1 MYTLEE
7 IKVANSTSRSG
18 GATAIG
24 KDGTIKAIV
33 PIFVQKNVDKQC
45 SVLDFGAGKAAMHT
59 KWLKDNGFKNVT
71 AYDFGA
77 NSIEG
82 VHDWTALARKYD
94 VVFASNV
101 LNVQISMEML
111 METLDNIWHVVK
123 NGGKFICNYPSS
135 PRKMDMS
142 ANELKGIIQIKF
154 GADVEMVGGTR
165 SAPLWQVVKPYVN

>member
-33 PIFVQKNVDKQC
+33 PIFVSKNVDKQC
-45 SVLDFGAGKAAMHT
+45 SILDFGAGKTAMHT
-59 KWLKDNGFKNVT
+59 QWLKNNGFKNVT

-77 NSIEG
+77 NCIEG
-82 VHDWTALARKYD
+82 IHDSAAISRKYD

-101 LNVQISMEML
+101 LNVSSSIKML
-111 METLDNIWHVVK
+111 METLDQIYYTVK
-123 NGGKFICNYPSS
+123 HGGKFICNYPSS
-135 PRKMDMS
+135 PRKMNITT
-142 ANELKGIIQIKF
+142 NELKEIIQMKF

-165 SAPLWQVVKPYVN
+165 SAPLWQVIKPLLN

>member
-18 GATAIG
+18 GATAIR
-24 KDGTIKAIV
+24 KDGAIKAIV

-45 SVLDFGAGKAAMHT
+45 SVLDFGAGKTAMHT

-77 NSIEG
+77 NCIDG
-82 VHDWTALARKYD
+82 VHDSEAILKKYD

-101 LNVQISMEML
+101 LNVSSSIKML
-111 METLDNIWHVVK
+111 METLDQIYHAVK

-135 PRKMDMS
+135 PRKMNITAD
-142 ANELKGIIQIKF
+142 ELKTIIQNKF

-165 SAPLWQVVKPYVN
+165 SAPLWHVVKPHFN

>member
-45 SVLDFGAGKAAMHT
+45 SILDFGAGKTAMHT
-59 KWLKDNGFKNVT
+59 KWLRSNGFKSVT

-77 NSIEG
+77 NCIKG
-82 VHDWTALARKYD
+82 IHDWAALVRKYD

-101 LNVQISMEML
+101 LNVQISKEML
-111 METLDNIWHVVK
+111 METLDHIWHVVRH
-123 NGGKFICNYPSS
+123 GGKFICNYPSS
-135 PRKMDMS
+135 PRKMNLAAD
-142 ANELKGIIQIKF
+142 ELKEIIQNKF
-154 GADVEMVGGTR
+154 GADVKMVGGTR

>member
-7 IKVANSTSRSG
+7 IKMANSTSRSG

-33 PIFVQKNVDKQC
+33 PIFVHKNVDKQC
-45 SVLDFGAGKAAMHT
+45 EVLDFGAGKTAMHT
-59 KWLKDNGFKNVT
+59 KWLKSNGFKNVT

-77 NSIEG
+77 NCIDG
-82 VHDWTALARKYD
+82 IHDRAALNRKYD

-101 LNVQISMEML
+101 LNVSISMEML
-111 METLDNIWHVVK
+111 METLDQIYLSIKH
-123 NGGKFICNYPSS
+123 GGKFICNYPSS

-142 ANELKGIIQIKF
+142 ASELKEIIQNKF
-154 GADVEMVGGTR
+154 GTDIELVGGTR
-165 SAPLWQVVKPYVN
+165 SAPLWQVVKSHLN